1 MFRVGC
7 CQRRLAVRR
16 FAGLRAVGRF
26 AATLRLTAAL
36 RFVALRLT
44 ALRFVATLRLT
55 AALRFV
61 ALRLT
66 ALRFVAFLAVRRLAG
81 FRAVVFFAVRRLA
94 GLRAVVFFAVRRLAV
109 FLAVLRF
116 AGGTVTTFRVDYLG
130 CSTRSGE
137 PERRLVH
144 GGLEVGTSRELHA
157 LGSRDLYWLAGA
169 RIAPHTGLAVGTR
182 PSAETG
188 NRDFLTSCDG
198 GLDTLEQAGQGRFGI
213 LLADARPVCD
223 LIDEL
228 LLVHAQT
235 SDSLIPAPRVQR
247 VLLRSIETYSRM
259 QVKHFRMRE

>member
-1 MFRVGC
+1 MRRVPGN
-7 CQRRLAVRR
+7 
-16 FAGLRAVGRF
+16 
-26 AATLRLTAAL
+26 
-36 RFVALRLT
+36 
-44 ALRFVATLRLT
+44 
-55 AALRFV
+55 
-61 ALRLT
+61 
-66 ALRFVAFLAVRRLAG
+66 
-81 FRAVVFFAVRRLA
+81 
-94 GLRAVVFFAVRRLAV
+94 
-109 FLAVLRF
+109 
-116 AGGTVTTFRVDYLG
+116 
-130 CSTRSGE
+130 

-169 RIAPHTGLAVGTR
+169 RIAPHTGLAIGPR

-188 NRDFLTSCDG
+188 NGDFLTLGNCC
-198 GLDTLEQAGQGRFGI
+198 LDALEQAGQGCFCI
-213 LLADARPVCD
+213 LLADARPICD

>member
-1 MFRVGC
+1 ML
-7 CQRRLAVRR
+7 QRRFVARR
-16 FAGLRAVGRF
+16 LAGLRAVF
-26 AATLRLTAAL
+26 LAVRL
-36 RFVALRLT
+36 
-44 ALRFVATLRLT
+44 
-55 AALRFV
+55 
-61 ALRLT
+61 
-66 ALRFVAFLAVRRLAG
+66 VAFLAVRRFAG

-94 GLRAVVFFAVRRLAV
+94 GLRAVFFAVRFVALRAGARLAV

-116 AGGTVTTFRVDYLG
+116 AGGTVTTFRVDCLVLRRVPG
-130 CSTRSGE
+130 N

-157 LGSRDLYWLAGA
+157 LGSRDLYGLAGA
-169 RIAPHTGLAVGTR
+169 RVAPDTSLAVGTR

-188 NRDFLTSCDG
+188 NCDLLASCDC
-198 GLDTLEQAGQGRFGI
+198 GLDALEQAGQGRFSI

-259 QVKHFRMRE
+259 QVKHFHLRE